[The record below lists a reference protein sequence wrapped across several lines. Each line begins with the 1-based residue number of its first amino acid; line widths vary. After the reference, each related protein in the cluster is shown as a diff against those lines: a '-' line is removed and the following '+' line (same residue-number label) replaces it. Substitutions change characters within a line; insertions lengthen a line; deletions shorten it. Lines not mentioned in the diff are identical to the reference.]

1 MEEGG
6 GRDEEGSR
14 QRWQGQ
20 GCLWQGEDKGGEYVW
35 RETGRGRAR
44 ERERRNRNKDRGKEE
59 RRGLGRRAI
68 ETAEG
73 QRKMK

>member
-1 MEEGG
+1 MAGTRKGRGRG
-6 GRDEEGSR
+6 GRVRAVYGR
-14 QRWQGQ
+14 VKTK
-20 GCLWQGEDKGGEYVW
+20 GENTFGG
-35 RETGRGRAR
+35 RLGRAR

-59 RRGLGRRAI
+59 RRGSGRRAI